1 MTTTKSITAMRPRVF
16 TIPPSA
22 PFLPTLI
29 KAMMAGKLGFRS
41 PEDPLALAA
50 VTLYLPTRRACRL
63 ARDAFLDALD
73 VDAAILPRIVPI
85 GDIDEDELVF
95 AEMAA
100 GAIAADALALPPAL
114 GGSERRLLLAQLVR
128 TWARAP
134 EVRGAQGMPLVAQ
147 TPAAASALADDLAR
161 LIDDMTMRGV
171 SWDRLDGL
179 VPEAL
184 DPFWQLTLKFLQL
197 ARQSWPQILRE
208 RGHIEPA
215 ARRDALIKAEAARLA
230 RKTDAPVI
238 AAGSTGSIPATAE
251 LIATI
256 AHLPHGAVVLP
267 GLDTDL
273 DEESWRLIG
282 GNERAD
288 VLPAPGHPQF
298 ALQALLARIGIGR
311 DAVERLADA
320 SGRER
325 LVSEVLRPA
334 AATELWRQRASDES
348 FAAHAE
354 AALASI
360 TMIEAANAE
369 DEALAIAVALREAVE
384 QGKTAALVT
393 PDRALGARVKSA
405 LERWQIVAEDTG
417 GQALSETPAGIFA
430 RLAAETALG
439 GLAPVTLLGLLKHPL
454 LQLGMRD
461 NARAVATLE
470 RAILRGPR
478 PRAGSAGL
486 ASALD
491 AFGAQLAKYRAKE
504 DSDLHGSDPRTR
516 LFDADLEA
524 AAELVRRLTEALAP
538 LEDIGNSERP
548 LGDLAARHRDVLA
561 ALSRDGGTE
570 HAFVGPDGTKLA
582 DALDELAIS
591 EAAAGMAIEPS
602 DYVELFSALVA
613 DRVVRAPPLAGARV
627 RILGLLEARLT
638 ANDRVVLGGLVEG
651 AWPPESRTDA
661 WLSRPMRLE
670 LGLDLPERRIGLSAH
685 DFAQMLGAPEVILTR
700 AAKIGGAPTQ
710 ASRFIQRLAAIAG
723 EQRWQAVL
731 DRGNVYLAWARSL
744 DQPESVIPAPRP
756 APRPPRAARPKRLSV
771 TEIEHW
777 LRDPY
782 TIYAKHVLNLAPLDD
797 VDAAPGAAER
807 GTVIHNVLR
816 EFSERFAK
824 ELPADPAGALIEMGR
839 KYFAALAEFPEARA
853 FWWPRFMRIAQWLGG
868 WEAGRRT
875 SHELVAAEIKGA
887 IEMPLSEGAFKLTG
901 IADRIE
907 RDAAGGYVILDYKT
921 GSVRTEKQVRTGL
934 APQLTLEAAMLRQ
947 GGFNGGETPIPAGGT
962 VSALAYVALKGGA
975 RAGEFMPIDFKEGTP
990 NAQAD
995 RALEKLAE
1003 LVRRFDD
1010 DHEPYRSLVHPM
1022 WKARYG
1028 DYDHLARVKE
1038 WSSTGGPEDDIPGA
1052 P

>member
-1 MTTTKSITAMRPRVF
+1 MRPRVF

-29 KAMMAGKLGFRS
+29 KAMTAGKLGCRL

-63 ARDAFLDALD
+63 AREAFLDALD
-73 VDAAILPRIVPI
+73 VDAAILPRIVAI

-95 AEMAA
+95 SEMAA
-100 GAIAADALALPPAL
+100 GAIASDALALPPAL
-114 GGSERRLLLAQLVR
+114 GGLERRLLLAQLVR
-128 TWARAP
+128 TWARAA
-134 EVRGAQGMPLVAQ
+134 EVRRAQGTPLVAQ
-147 TPAAASALADDLAR
+147 TPAAASALADDLAC

-171 SWDRLDGL
+171 SWDRLDDL
-179 VPEAL
+179 VPEEL
-184 DPFWQLTLKFLQL
+184 DPFWQLSLKFLQL
-197 ARQSWPQILRE
+197 ARKNWPQILRE
-208 RGHIEPA
+208 RGMIEPA

-230 RKTDAPVI
+230 RKTDTPVI

-256 AHLPHGAVVLP
+256 ARLPHGAVVLP

-273 DEESWRLIG
+273 DENSWRLIG
-282 GNERAD
+282 GNARGD
-288 VLPAPGHPQF
+288 ILPAPGHPQF
-298 ALQALLARIGIGR
+298 ALQALLGRIGIGR
-311 DAVERLADA
+311 DAVEPLSEA

-334 AATELWRQRASDES
+334 AATELWRERAADES
-348 FAAHAE
+348 FKAHTE

-369 DEALAIAVALREAVE
+369 DEALSIAVALREGVE

-393 PDRALGARVKSA
+393 PDRVLGARVKSA
-405 LERWQIVAEDTG
+405 LERWQIVADDTG
-417 GQALSETPAGIFA
+417 GQALLETPAGIFA

-439 GLAPVTLLGLLKHPL
+439 ALTPVTLLGLLKHPL
-454 LQLGMRD
+454 LRLGAHD
-461 NARAVATLE
+461 NARAVTALE

-486 ASALD
+486 ASALEV
-491 AFGAQLAKYRAKE
+491 FGAQLAKFRAKE
-504 DSDLHGSDPRTR
+504 ETGLHGSDPRTR
-516 LFDADLEA
+516 MFDTDLEA
-524 AAELVRRLTEALAP
+524 AAELVRRLAPALAP
-538 LEDIGNSERP
+538 LEEIGSAERP
-548 LGDLAARHRDVLA
+548 LSDLAARHRDVLA
-561 ALSRDGGTE
+561 ALSRDGAVE
-570 HAFVGPDGTKLA
+570 HAFIGPDGAKLA
-582 DALDELAIS
+582 DALDDLAIS
-591 EAAAGMAIEPS
+591 EAASGLPIEPS
-602 DYVELFSALVA
+602 DFVELFSALLA
-613 DRVVRAPPLAGARV
+613 ERVVRAPPLAGAHVRV
-627 RILGLLEARLT
+627 LGLLEARLST
-638 ANDRVVLGGLVEG
+638 HDRVVLGGLVEG
-651 AWPPESRTDA
+651 AWPPESHTDA

-710 ASRFIQRLAAIAG
+710 ASRFVQRLAAIAG
-723 EQRWQAVL
+723 DQSWQAAV

-744 DQPESVIPAPRP
+744 DQPPSVTPAPRP
-756 APRPPRAARPKRLSV
+756 APTPPRAARPKRLSV

-782 TIYAKHVLNLAPLDD
+782 TIYAKHVLDLSPLDE

-824 ELPADPAGALIEMGR
+824 ELPADPASVLIAMGR
-839 KYFAALAEFPEARA
+839 KYFAALEEFPEARA
-853 FWWPRFMRIAQWLGG
+853 FWWPRFLRIAQWLGG
-868 WEAGRRT
+868 WEAGRRA
-875 SHELVAAEIKGA
+875 SHKLVAAEIKGA
-887 IEMPLSEGAFKLTG
+887 IEMPLADGAFKLTG

-907 RDAAGGYVILDYKT
+907 RDASGGYVILDYKT

-947 GGFNGGETPIPAGGT
+947 GGFNDGVTPIPGGGS
-962 VSALAYVALKGGA
+962 VSELAYVALKGGA
-975 RAGEFMPIDFKEGTP
+975 RAGKFMPIDFKEGTP
-990 NAQAD
+990 DAQAD
-995 RALEKLAE
+995 RALQKLAE

-1038 WSSTGGPEDDIPGA
+1038 WSNTGGPEDDVPGA
-1052 P
+1052 AP

>member
-1 MTTTKSITAMRPRVF
+1 MRPRVF
-16 TIPPSA
+16 TIPPSV
-22 PFLPTLI
+22 PFLPTLL
-29 KAMMAGKLGFRS
+29 KALMAGKLGFPGPR
-41 PEDPLALAA
+41 DPLALAA

-63 ARDAFLDALD
+63 ARDTFLDALD
-73 VDAAILPRIVPI
+73 VDAAILPRIIPI

-95 AEMAA
+95 SEMAA
-100 GAIAADALALPPAL
+100 GGIAADALALRPAL
-114 GGSERRLLLAQLVR
+114 GGLERRLLLAQLVR
-128 TWARAP
+128 AWAQSP
-134 EVRGAQGMPLVAQ
+134 DVRGPLGMPLVAQ

-161 LIDDMTMRGV
+161 MIDDMTVRGV
-171 SWDRLDGL
+171 SWERLDDL
-179 VPEAL
+179 VPDDF
-184 DPFWQLTLKFLQL
+184 DPFWEKTLKFLRI
-197 ARQSWPQILRE
+197 ARESWPQILKE
-208 RGHIEPA
+208 RGRIEPA

-282 GNERAD
+282 GNARAD
-288 VLPAPGHPQF
+288 VLPAPGHAQY

-311 DAVERLADA
+311 DAVERLAEA
-320 SGRER
+320 HGREQ

-334 AATELWRQRASDES
+334 AATDLWRQHASGES
-348 FAAHAE
+348 FEAHAD
-354 AALASI
+354 AALSSI

-369 DEALAIAVALREAVE
+369 DEALPIAVALREAVE
-384 QGKTAALVT
+384 TGKTAALVT
-393 PDRALGARVKSA
+393 PDRALGARVKAA
-405 LERWQIVAEDTG
+405 LTRWRIVAEDTG
-417 GQALSETPAGIFA
+417 GVALAETSAGIFA
-430 RLAAETALG
+430 RLAADAALG

-454 LQLGMRD
+454 LRLGARD
-461 NARAVATLE
+461 NTRALVALE
-470 RAILRGPR
+470 RAVLRGPR

-486 ASALD
+486 LSALD
-491 AFGAQLAKYRAKE
+491 ALAEQLTKFRTNKE
-504 DSDLHGSDPRTR
+504 QSDLHGSDPRTR
-516 LFDADLEA
+516 LFDDELA
-524 AAELVRRLTEALAP
+524 AAAALVRNLATALAP
-538 LEDIGNSERP
+538 LESIGGDERP
-548 LGDLAARHRDVLA
+548 LGDLAARHREVLA
-561 ALSRDGGTE
+561 ALSSDGANE
-570 HAFVGPDGTKLA
+570 HAFLGPDGAKLA
-582 DALDELAIS
+582 DAFDELTAS
-591 EAAAGMAIEPS
+591 EAAGGVAVAPS

-613 DRVVRAPPLAGARV
+613 DRVVRGPPLPGARV

-700 AAKIGGAPTQ
+700 AAKVGGAPTQ

-723 EQRWQAVL
+723 EARWRAAL
-731 DRGNVYLAWARSL
+731 DRGHVYLDWARSL
-744 DQPESVIPAPRP
+744 DQPDSVVPEPRP
-756 APRPPRAARPKRLSV
+756 APAPPRALRPKRLSV

-782 TIYAKHVLNLAPLDD
+782 TIYAKHVLKLSPLDE

-807 GTVIHNVLR
+807 GTAIHNVLR
-816 EFSERFAK
+816 EFSERYAK
-824 ELPADPAGALIEMGR
+824 ALPADPAAVLIDIGKR
-839 KYFAALAEFPEARA
+839 HFAELEAFPEARA

-868 WEAGRRT
+868 WEAGRRA
-875 SHELVAAEIKGA
+875 SHDLVAVEIKGE
-887 IEMPLSEGAFKLTG
+887 IDIPLSEGVFTLRG
-901 IADRIE
+901 VADRIE
-907 RDAAGGYVILDYKT
+907 SDDTGRFVILDYKT

-934 APQLTLEAAMLRQ
+934 APQLTLEAAMLRK
-947 GGFNGGETPIPAGGT
+947 GGFATGASPIRGGGS
-962 VSALAYVALKGGA
+962 VSALAYVSLKGGA
-975 RAGEFMPIDFKEGTP
+975 RAGEFIPIDFKDGTP
-990 NAQAD
+990 DAQAD

-1038 WSSTGGPEDDIPGA
+1038 WSSTGGPEDDIPGVS
-1052 P
+1052 

>member
-1 MTTTKSITAMRPRVF
+1 MRPRVF

-29 KAMMAGKLGFRS
+29 KAMTAGKLGFQL
-41 PEDPLALAA
+41 PDDPLALAA

-63 ARDAFLDALD
+63 AREAFLDALE
-73 VDAAILPRIVPI
+73 VEAAILPRIVAI
-85 GDIDEDELVF
+85 GDLDEDELVF
-95 AEMAA
+95 ADMSA
-100 GAIAADALALPPAL
+100 GAIASDALALLPAL
-114 GGSERRLLLAQLVR
+114 GGLERRLLLAQLVR
-128 TWARAP
+128 TWARSAD
-134 EVRGAQGMPLVAQ
+134 VRAAQGMPLVAQ

-171 SWDRLDGL
+171 SWDRLDNL
-179 VPEAL
+179 VP
-184 DPFWQLTLKFLQL
+184 DDFDRFWEKTLKFLQI
-197 ARQSWPQILRE
+197 ARVSWPQILHE
-208 RGHIEPA
+208 RGLIEPA

-256 AHLPHGAVVLP
+256 ARLPHGAVVLP
-267 GLDTDL
+267 GLDTEL
-273 DEESWRLIG
+273 DEHSWRLIG
-282 GNERAD
+282 GNAD
-288 VLPAPGHPQF
+288 ADILPAPGHAQF
-298 ALQALLARIGIGR
+298 ALQALLDRIAIGR
-311 DAVERLADA
+311 DAVEPLVVAT
-320 SGRER
+320 GRER

-334 AATELWRQRASDES
+334 AAAELWRERAADES
-348 FAAHAE
+348 FKAHTE
-354 AALASI
+354 VALASI

-369 DEALAIAVALREAVE
+369 DEALAIAVALREAVD
-384 QGKTAALVT
+384 QGKAAALVT
-393 PDRALGARVKSA
+393 PDRALGARVKAA
-405 LERWQIVAEDTG
+405 LERWGIAAEDSG

-454 LQLGMRD
+454 LRLGAGD
-461 NARAVATLE
+461 NARAVAALE
-470 RAILRGPR
+470 RAVLRGPR
-478 PRAGSAGL
+478 PGAGSRGL
-486 ASALD
+486 AGALD
-491 AFGAQLAKYRAKE
+491 GFATQLAKYRAKQE
-504 DSDLHGSDPRTR
+504 TDLHGSDPRTR
-516 LFDADLEA
+516 MLEADLEA
-524 AAELVRRLTEALAP
+524 AGELVRKLAAALAP
-538 LEDIGNSERP
+538 LEEIGGGERP
-548 LGDLAARHRDVLA
+548 LGDLAAHHRDVVA
-561 ALSRDGGTE
+561 ALSRHGAIE
-570 HAFVGPDGTKLA
+570 QAFVGPDGTKLA
-582 DALDELAIS
+582 DALDDLAIS
-591 EAAAGMAIEPS
+591 EAAGGLPVEPS

-613 DRVVRAPPLAGARV
+613 DRVVRQPPPADARV
-627 RILGLLEARLT
+627 RILGLLEARLS
-638 ANDRVVLGGLVEG
+638 AYQRVVLGGLIEG

-685 DFAQMLGAPEVILTR
+685 DFAQMLGAPEVLLTR

-710 ASRFIQRLAAIAG
+710 ASRFVQRLAAIAG
-723 EQRWQAVL
+723 ENRWQAAV
-731 DRGNVYLAWARSL
+731 DRGNDYLAWARSL
-744 DQPESVIPAPRP
+744 DQPQSIKPEPRP
-756 APRPPRAARPKRLSV
+756 APTPPRAARPKRLSV

-782 TIYAKHVLNLAPLDD
+782 TIYAKHVLNLAPLDE

-816 EFSERFAK
+816 EFSERFAQ
-824 ELPADPAGALIEMGR
+824 ELPADPAGVLITMGR
-839 KYFAALAEFPEARA
+839 KYFAALDEFPEARA
-853 FWWPRFMRIAQWLGG
+853 FWWPRFVRIAQWLGG
-868 WEAGRRT
+868 WEAGRRC
-875 SHELVAAEIKGA
+875 SHELVAAEIRGA
-887 IEMPLSEGAFKLTG
+887 IEMPLAEGTFKLTG

-907 RDAAGGYVILDYKT
+907 RDASGGYVILDYKT
-921 GSVRTEKQVRTGL
+921 GSARTEKQVRTGL
-934 APQLTLEAAMLRQ
+934 APQLTLEAAILRQ
-947 GGFNGGETPIPAGGT
+947 GGFDNGATPIPGGGS
-962 VSALAYVALKGGA
+962 VSELAYVVLKGGA
-975 RAGEFMPIDFKEGTP
+975 RAGEFMAIDFKDGTP

-995 RALEKLAE
+995 RALQKLAE